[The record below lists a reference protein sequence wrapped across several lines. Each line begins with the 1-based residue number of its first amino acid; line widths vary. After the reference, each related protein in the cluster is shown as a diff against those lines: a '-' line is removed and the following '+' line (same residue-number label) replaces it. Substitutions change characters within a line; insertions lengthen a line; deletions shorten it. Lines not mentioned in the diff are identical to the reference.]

1 MNLTQ
6 KNEKQSVKSVFNQ
19 KKLNKILVFLDSIA
33 SKTLVHAHQ
42 TFRNIPKTFLIEYD
56 Q

>member
-6 KNEKQSVKSVFNQ
+6 KNVKQSIKSVINQ
-19 KKLNKILVFLDSIA
+19 EKKKDLVFLHSIA

-56 Q
+56 